1 MPNNPLVVCD
11 DGGASDDDS
20 LCSLAGKCDDDFLM
34 IMAVADVVVCDD
46 GGASDDDSLCSLVG
60 KSGDDFLMI
69 RVVVDVVGCDDGGAS
84 DETGLRSL
92 RRLIGV
98 QVFKF
103 ITSCFLQVSLLCLR
117 GASSL

>member
-20 LCSLAGKCDDDFLM
+20 LCSLAGKC
-34 IMAVADVVVCDD
+34 
-46 GGASDDDSLCSLVG
+46 
-60 KSGDDFLMI
+60 GDDFLMI
-69 RVVVDVVGCDDGGAS
+69 RAVVDVVGCDDDGAS
-84 DETGLRSL
+84 DKTGLRSL

-98 QVFKF
+98 QVSKF
-103 ITSCFLQVSLLCLR
+103 ITSCFLQVSLLCLP